1 MRILVVGA
9 YGLIGTYVS
18 ARLVA
23 DGHEVTGLGRR
34 TAEAARR
41 LPALRWITGDLR
53 AMTREGS
60 WTEPLQGIEVV
71 VNCAGVLQDGPK
83 DGVAAVQNHA
93 MSALFRACEIA
104 GIRRF
109 IHFSAP
115 PSGSGT
121 LFATT
126 KRDADKALAGST
138 LDWLILRPALVLS
151 PQAYGGSALLRGL
164 AALPFLRPSIDGARP
179 LQIVSIFDVAE
190 TVSRTLRDPSRARR
204 TYDLAHPDKIA
215 LDDLIVA
222 LRRWMGLAPV
232 PVLRLPG
239 WFTACVAALA
249 DGAGLLGWRSPART
263 TALRELSQGI
273 DAHPES
279 WIEDWVPQPAA
290 LQDFL
295 AAHPA
300 TVQER
305 RFALGYFLKP
315 LGLVA
320 LGLFWIAS
328 GILGLG
334 AARSEAAQALVA
346 GGLSA
351 GVASAAV
358 IGGSLVDIALGGA
371 VLFAR
376 TARPA
381 LIGMLGMSLVY
392 LIAATILLPGLWLDP
407 FGALLK
413 VIPAMIAALAM
424 LALLP
429 DR

>member
-18 ARLVA
+18 TRLVA

-34 TAEAARR
+34 TADAARR
-41 LPALRWITGDLR
+41 LPALRWIAGDLR
-53 AMTREGS
+53 AMTGEGS
-60 WTEPLQGIEVV
+60 WTEPLRDIEAV

-83 DGVAAVQNHA
+83 DEVASVQADA
-93 MSALFRACEIA
+93 MTALFRACENS
-104 GIRRF
+104 GVRRL

-121 LFATT
+121 LFETT
-126 KRDADKALAGST
+126 KQEADKALAAST

-164 AALPFLRPSIDGARP
+164 AALPFCRPSIAGARP

-190 TVSRTLRDPSRARR
+190 TVSRALRNPAHARR
-204 TYDLAHPDKIA
+204 TYDLAHPEKIA
-215 LDDLIVA
+215 LDDLVVL
-222 LRRWMGLAPV
+222 LREWLGLAPV
-232 PVLRLPG
+232 PALRLPG
-239 WFTACVAALA
+239 WFVACVAALA
-249 DGAGLLGWRSPART
+249 DGAGRFGWRSPART
-263 TALRELSQGI
+263 TALRELSHGI
-273 DAHPES
+273 DAHPEG
-279 WIEDWVPQPAA
+279 WIEDWVAEPAA
-290 LQDFL
+290 LQDIL

-346 GGLSA
+346 GGFSA

-358 IGGSLVDIALGGA
+358 IGGSLLDIVLGGA

-376 TARPA
+376 TARLA
-381 LIGMLGMSLVY
+381 LIGMLGVSLIY

>member
-9 YGLIGTYVS
+9 YGLIGTYV
-18 ARLVA
+18 AMRLVA

-34 TAEAARR
+34 TVEAARR

-53 AMTREGS
+53 AMTGAAS
-60 WTEPLQGIEVV
+60 WAEPLQAIDAV

-83 DGVAAVQNHA
+83 DAVAAVQTQA
-93 MSALFRACEIA
+93 TTALFRACENL
-104 GIRRF
+104 GIRRV
-109 IHFSAP
+109 IHLSAP

-121 LFATT
+121 LFERT
-126 KRDADKALAGST
+126 KREADEALASSK

-164 AALPFLRPSIDGARP
+164 AALPFLRPSIAGARP
-179 LQIVSIFDVAE
+179 LQIVSVFDVAE
-190 TVSRTLRDPSRARR
+190 TVSRALRDPSRARR
-204 TYDLAHPDKIA
+204 TYDLAHPDKIT
-215 LDDLIVA
+215 LDDLIVT
-222 LRRWMGLAPV
+222 LRGWMGLAPV

-239 WFTACVAALA
+239 WVTGCVAALA

-263 TALRELSQGI
+263 TALRELGRGI
-273 DAHPES
+273 DAQPQD
-279 WIEDWVPQPAA
+279 WIEDWVPHPAS
-290 LQDFL
+290 LKDFL

-300 TVQER
+300 TVQEG

-315 LGLVA
+315 LGLAA
-320 LGLFWIAS
+320 LGLFWIVT

-334 AARSEAAQALVA
+334 LARSAAAEALVA
-346 GGLSA
+346 SGLSE

-358 IGGSLVDIALGGA
+358 IAGSLVDIALGAA
-371 VLFAR
+371 VLVAR
-376 TARPA
+376 AARPA
-381 LIGMLGMSLVY
+381 LIGMLLVSLIY
-392 LIAATILLPGLWLDP
+392 LAAATMLLPGLWLDP

-413 VIPAMIAALAM
+413 VVPAMIAALAM
-424 LALLP
+424 LALMP